1 MGIAEVME
9 NLRDE
14 NYRMVYQD
22 AKNRRICIIC
32 KQPAETFRNQSA
44 KLEYSISAICQPC
57 QDSLFKRDG

>member
-32 KQPAETFRNQSA
+32 KQPAETFRNQR
-44 KLEYSISAICQPC
+44 
-57 QDSLFKRDG
+57 FRV